1 MKIKKLA
8 IITLSLFSFISIK
21 AQKSTVY
28 TNETY
33 DFNKAVFLYK
43 EKQYQ
48 TAQNLFKRI
57 DQQTD
62 NQEIKSDCA
71 YYIANCAIHTE
82 QIGADLLLENFI
94 KNYPTSTKRNDA
106 FLNIGVYYF
115 NKNDYAKALNWLE
128 KVEPNNLNQQDNEK
142 YNFKKGYA
150 YLETNDKKRAEKHL
164 QAVAKSNKYGD
175 QAKYYLGH
183 LAYQGDDYKQA
194 SKYFEQVSEQEQ
206 YKDKLSYFQA
216 DMNFKLGNFQ
226 KAIDEGI
233 SQIEKSNAHEKSE
246 LNKIIG
252 ESYFNLEKYQEAI
265 PYLKQYK
272 GRDAKWNN
280 TDFYQLGYA
289 YYKQKDYQNAI
300 SQFNKIIDGRDFVAQ
315 NAYYHLGESYLRT
328 EQKTQALNAFKNALE
343 MNFDKKIQED
353 AYLNY
358 AKLSYEIGN
367 NYQSIPSILADFIE
381 KYPNNPNKQEIE
393 NLLVNSYITS
403 KNYKEALVI
412 LNKNKNYSNRE
423 AYQKV
428 AFYRGLELYT
438 DGNYHEALDFFQKS
452 INEPIDEKFIARAI
466 FWKAET
472 EYVLNNFQESLLSFK
487 QFESNPEA
495 PKTPEFKNIN
505 YNLGYAYFKLKNYEQ
520 ATIYFQQFIDL
531 KPENTRLN
539 DAQLRLADSYFV
551 SGKYWPAM
559 ENYNKVIANKGTDLD
574 YASYQK
580 AISYGFVDRPQR
592 KIEDLSDFITK
603 FPKSQYHADA
613 MFEVANAYAN
623 SNKPEDINLAL
634 KLYDNLIET
643 HPTSSYVSKAILR
656 QGLIYYNTGKD
667 EQALI
672 KLKKVATDFPNS
684 HQAIEA
690 VSVAKN
696 IYVDQGKVDQY
707 SIWVKTL
714 DYIKVSDAELDN
726 VTFESAEKQYLQ
738 NNKKGAISGFTTYL
752 SKFPKGLHR
761 LKSEFYLAEMYFSDN
776 LPNMAETYYQK
787 IIEQSRNEFT
797 EQSLVRLCA
806 IHLKKEDFS
815 KAIPFLERLETQA
828 EFPQN
833 RTYAQA
839 NLMRSYYNTEN
850 FENTVIYAEKVLAN
864 NKTDNKVKSDAQIMI
879 ARSAIKTNNE
889 IKAKKA
895 YKDLESIAQGEL
907 KAEALYYDAYFKNKE
922 KKFEESNKVIQTL
935 TKDYSGYKYFGVKGL
950 VVMAKNFYA
959 LNDSFQATH
968 ILESVIKNF
977 SEFSDVITDAKTEL
991 EKIKS
996 EESKHNES
1004 IQN

>member
-1 MKIKKLA
+1 MKIKK
-8 IITLSLFSFISIK
+8 IIIVALTFFSFISIK
-21 AQKSTVY
+21 AQQSIVHTS
-28 TNETY
+28 ETF
-33 DFNKAVFLYK
+33 DFDRAVFLYK
-43 EKQYQ
+43 EKQYLS
-48 TAQNLFKRI
+48 AQILFEQIK
-57 DQQTD
+57 QNTT
-62 NQEIKSDCA
+62 NAEIESDCA
-71 YYIANCAIHTE
+71 YYIANCAVQTE
-82 QIGADLLLENFI
+82 QNGADLLLENFI
-94 KNYPTSTKRNDA
+94 ENYPTSTKRNDA
-106 FLNIGVYYF
+106 FINTGDYYF
-115 NKNDYAKALNWLE
+115 NQADYENCLTWLE
-128 KVEPNNLNQQDNEK
+128 KVDQNNLSKEDKDK
-142 YNFKKGYA
+142 YNFQKGYA
-150 YLETNDKKRAEKHL
+150 YFQSDDKRQAEKHL
-164 QAVAKSNKYGD
+164 QAVSDSYKYGD

-194 SKYFEQVSEQEQ
+194 SEYFDQVATQEQ

-226 KAIDEGI
+226 KAIGEGT
-233 SQIEKSNAHEKSE
+233 SQLDKSNAQEKSE

-252 ESYFNLEKYQEAI
+252 ESYFNLGKYQEAI

-272 GRDAKWNN
+272 GKNGKWNN

-300 SQFNKIIDGRDFVAQ
+300 SQFNKIIDGQDFVAQ
-315 NAYYHLGESYLRT
+315 NAYYHLGESYLKT
-328 EQKTQALNAFKNALE
+328 DQKTQALNAFKNALE
-343 MNFDKKIQED
+343 MHFDKKIQED

-367 NYQSIPSILADFIE
+367 NYQSIPGILTDFIE
-381 KYPNNPNKQEIE
+381 KYPNNPNRQEIE

-403 KNYKEALVI
+403 KNYKEALVL
-412 LNKNKNYSNRE
+412 LNKNKNHSNKQ

-428 AFYRGLELYT
+428 TFYRGLELYT
-438 DGNYHEALDFFQKS
+438 DGNYQEALGFFQQS
-452 INEPIDEKFIARAI
+452 IDEPIDEKFVARAI

-472 EYVLNNFQESLLSFK
+472 EYVLNDFQESLLSFK
-487 QFESNPEA
+487 QFESNA
-495 PKTPEFKNIN
+495 QAKNTPEFKNLN

-520 ATIYFQQFIDL
+520 SIIYFQKFIDS

-539 DAQLRLADSYFV
+539 DAYLRLADSYFV

-559 ENYNKVIANKGTDLD
+559 ESYNKVIANKGTDLD
-574 YASYQK
+574 YALFQK

-592 KIEDLSDFITK
+592 KIEDLSDFIAK

-623 SNKPEDINLAL
+623 SNKNQDNSKAL
-634 KLYDNLIET
+634 ELYENLIKT
-643 HPTSSYVSKAILR
+643 HPKSSYVPKAILR
-656 QGLIYYNTGKD
+656 QGLIYYNANKD
-667 EQALI
+667 DLALT
-672 KLKKVATDFPNS
+672 KLKKVASDFPNS
-684 HQAIEA
+684 HEAIEA
-690 VSVAKN
+690 VSVVKN
-696 IYVDQGKVDQY
+696 IYIDQGKVDQY
-707 SIWVKTL
+707 AVWTKTL
-714 DYIKVSDAELDN
+714 DYIEVSDVELDN
-726 VTFESAEKQYLQ
+726 ATFESAEKQYLQ
-738 NNKKGAISGFTTYL
+738 NNKKGAINGFTGYL
-752 SKFPKGLHR
+752 SQFPKGLHH

-776 LPNMAETYYQK
+776 LSNLAEPYYQK
-787 IIEQSRNEFT
+787 VIERSRNEFT
-797 EQSLVRLCA
+797 EQSLVRLSE

-815 KAIPFLERLETQA
+815 KAIVFLKRLESES

-839 NLMRSYYNTEN
+839 NLMRSYYNTEDYQ
-850 FENTVIYAEKVLAN
+850 NTVIYAEKVLAN

-889 IKAKKA
+889 TKAKKA
-895 YKDLESIAQGEL
+895 YKDLESIAGGEL

-922 KKFEESNKVIQTL
+922 NKFEESNKVIQTL

-977 SEFSDVITDAKTEL
+977 PEFSDVIAQAKTEL

-996 EESKHNES
+996 EEAKHNES
-1004 IQN
+1004 IKE

>member
-1 MKIKKLA
+1 MKIKK
-8 IITLSLFSFISIK
+8 IIIVALTFFSFIAIK
-21 AQKSTVY
+21 AQQSIGY
-28 TNETY
+28 TNETF
-33 DFNKAVFLYK
+33 DFDRAVFLYK
-43 EKQYQ
+43 EKQFLS
-48 TAQNLFKRI
+48 AQILF
-57 DQQTD
+57 
-62 NQEIKSDCA
+62 NQIKQKTTNAEIESDCT
-71 YYIANCAIHTE
+71 YYMASCAIHSE
-82 QIGADLLLENFI
+82 QNGADLLLESFVE
-94 KNYPTSTKRNDA
+94 NYPTSTKRNNA
-106 FLNIGVYYF
+106 FQEIGNYYF
-115 NKNDYAKALNWLE
+115 NQGDYENTLAWLE
-128 KVEPNNLNQQDNEK
+128 KVDQNNLSKEDKEK
-142 YNFKKGYA
+142 YNFEKGYA
-150 YLETNDKKRAEKHL
+150 YFELNDKKRAEKHL
-164 QAVAKSNKYGD
+164 QAVSNSTKYGD
-175 QAKYYLGH
+175 QANYYLGH

-194 SKYFEQVSEQEQ
+194 SNYFDQVAEQEQ

-233 SQIEKSNAHEKSE
+233 SQLDKSNAQEKSE

-252 ESYFNLEKYQEAI
+252 ESYFNLGKYQEAI

-272 GRDAKWNN
+272 GKNGKWNN

-300 SQFNKIIDGRDFVAQ
+300 SQFNKIIDGHDFVAQ
-315 NAYYHLGESYLRT
+315 NAYYHLGESYLKT

-367 NYQSIPSILADFIE
+367 NYQSIPSILSEFIE
-381 KYPNNPNKQEIE
+381 KYPNNPNRQEIE

-403 KNYKEALVI
+403 KNYKDALVL
-412 LNKNKNYSNRE
+412 LNKNKNHSNKQ

-428 AFYRGLELYT
+428 TFYRGLELYT
-438 DGNYHEALDFFQKS
+438 DGIYQEALGFFQQS
-452 INEPIDEKFIARAI
+452 IDEPIDEKFVARAI

-472 EYVLNNFQESLLSFK
+472 EYVLNDFQESLLSFK
-487 QFESNPEA
+487 QFESNA
-495 PKTPEFKNIN
+495 QAKNTPEFKNLN

-520 ATIYFQQFIDL
+520 ATLYFQQFIDS
-531 KPENTRLN
+531 KPENTRQN
-539 DAQLRLADSYFV
+539 DAYLRLADSYFV

-559 ENYNKVIANKGTDLD
+559 ENYNKVIANKGIDLD
-574 YASYQK
+574 YACYQK

-613 MFEVANAYAN
+613 MFEIANAYAN
-623 SNKPEDINLAL
+623 SNKTEKAL
-634 KLYDNLIET
+634 ELYENLIKT
-643 HPTSSYVSKAILR
+643 HPKSSYVPKAILR
-656 QGLIYYNTGKD
+656 QGLIYYNANKD
-667 EQALI
+667 DLALT
-672 KLKKVATDFPNS
+672 KLKKVASDFPNS
-684 HQAIEA
+684 HEAIEA
-690 VSVAKN
+690 VSVVKN
-696 IYVDQGKVDQY
+696 IYIDQGKVDQY
-707 SIWVKTL
+707 AVWTKTL
-714 DYIKVSDAELDN
+714 DYIEVSDVELDN
-726 VTFESAEKQYLQ
+726 ATFESAEKQYLQ
-738 NNKKGAISGFTTYL
+738 NNKKGAISGFTGYL
-752 SKFPKGLHR
+752 SKFPKGLHC

-776 LPNMAETYYQK
+776 LPNLAEPYYQK
-787 IIEQSRNEFT
+787 VIERSRNEFT

-806 IHLKKEDFS
+806 ISLQKEDFS
-815 KAIPFLERLETQA
+815 KAIPFLKQLETEA

-839 NLMRSYYNTEN
+839 NLMRSYYNTEDYQ
-850 FENTVIYAEKVLAN
+850 NTVIYAEKVLTN
-864 NKTDNKVKSDAQIMI
+864 DKTDNKVKSDAQIMI

-889 IKAKKA
+889 AKAKKA
-895 YKDLESIAQGEL
+895 YKDLETIAVGEL

-922 KKFEESNKVIQTL
+922 NKFEESNKVIQTL

-977 SEFSDVITDAKTEL
+977 SEFPDVIGEAKTEL

-996 EESKHNES
+996 EEAKRNES
-1004 IQN
+1004 VKE